1 MNKPFLILFIII
13 SHFGLAQNLVPNPSF
28 EIYDTCPTT
37 LSSPGDYQINHAL
50 GWYSPTMATSDY
62 YNACNSTIVNVP
74 NNLLGYQVAKD
85 GNGYAGIHTKDYVI
99 EHDYREYIQCE
110 LISSLNTGQLY
121 EVSFFVSL
129 ADSVKIACNN
139 IGAYLSSSPV
149 SSSGNLTLPYAPQII
164 SPINTPVTSKTDWTE
179 ITGTFMVTGGEKY
192 ITIGLF
198 TTNANTNWANVS
210 GGWMDGSYYYIDD
223 VSVTKVE
230 TNVND
235 TTKTE
240 DIIYPNTFTPNN
252 DNVNDFWSPTLIG
265 ENDIIVIYNRWG
277 NKIATLNYSNN
288 KWDGKTPTGK
298 ECPSGVYYFI
308 TNTNQKGFIQLIR

>member
-1 MNKPFLILFIII
+1 MNKPFLILLIII
-13 SHFGLAQNLVPNPSF
+13 SNFGLAQNLVPNPSF

-62 YNACNSTIVNVP
+62 YNACNSTIVSVP

-85 GNGYAGIHTKDYVI
+85 SNGYAGIGIEFNSPHYV
-99 EHDYREYIQCE
+99 EYIQCE
-110 LISSLNTGQLY
+110 LISPLSAGQQY
-121 EVSFFVSL
+121 KVSFFVSL

-139 IGAYLSSSPV
+139 IGVYFSSTPV
-149 SSSGNLTLPYAPQII
+149 SSSNNLALPYTPQII
-164 SPINTPVTSKTDWTE
+164 SPINAPVTSKTEWTE
-179 ITGTFMVTGGEKY
+179 ITGTFTATGGEKY
-192 ITIGLF
+192 ITIGVF
-198 TTNANTNWANVS
+198 TTNGNTNWINVPGGS
-210 GGWMDGSYYYIDD
+210 GMYSYYYVDD
-223 VSVTKVE
+223 VSVTKLD

-235 TTKTE
+235 TIKTE

-252 DNVNDFWSPTLIG
+252 DNINDFWMPTLVG

-277 NKIATLNYSNN
+277 NKITTLNYSNN
-288 KWDGKTPTGK
+288 KWDGKTPKGK

-308 TNTNQKGFIQLIR
+308 TNTKQKGFIQLIR